1 MAVARFM
8 AGPTGR
14 VARIVLGIA
23 LILIGLFAMSGA
35 AGWIVAIVG
44 VVPLLAGVFNVCL
57 ISPLVKAPFSGK
69 DLAR

>member
-44 VVPLLAGVFNVCL
+44 VVPLLAGAFNVCL